1 MTDSQS
7 ASGQTASRLM
17 GCLLGGALGDALGAP
32 AEGIRTLEGVTSKF
46 GKAGLS
52 KMHPYTCPWE
62 TVSHT
67 GIGAVTDDTTMHAAT
82 LGAMMAAAHRP
93 EQLHQYAWQG
103 YVRWAIQQEDGL
115 RILPLVDLT
124 VDWPRELHPFWF
136 ACGAGRGTIAALAT
150 GKAGS
155 IEQPLQYDTVIRE
168 KRVVGP
174 NSGCGGMMRT
184 PVLAFWPHVFDKFR
198 LGMENGA
205 LTHGAADAYL
215 ATGCVTEL
223 THGVVQGLSL
233 PQAFNR
239 MSARLVA
246 EPLHEATLAACS
258 YGWQAGTG
266 EPTLEAI
273 DAVPRAL
280 GYKNAFLALPVMGQ
294 VAFALSASHHHG
306 LSFKQTLT
314 LAVSHSGD
322 SDSVGA
328 IVGNVLGA
336 ACGEQGLPQDWVK
349 QIQLAPQLQ
358 ALGHHAV
365 KRLSL

>member
-1 MTDSQS
+1 MADSQS
-7 ASGQTASRLM
+7 ASRLV

-46 GKAGLS
+46 GKAGLTQ
-52 KMHPYTCPWE
+52 MHPYTCPWE

-67 GIGAVTDDTTMHAAT
+67 GVGAVTDDTTMHAAT
-82 LGAMMAAAHRP
+82 LGAMMASAFRP
-93 EQLHQYAWQG
+93 DQLHLYALQS
-103 YVRWAIQQEDGL
+103 YIRWAINQEDGL

-150 GKAGS
+150 GKAGTT
-155 IEQPLQYDTVIRE
+155 EQPLQYDTIIRE
-168 KRVVGP
+168 KRVIGP
-174 NSGCGGMMRT
+174 NAGCGGMMRT
-184 PVLAFWPHVFDKFR
+184 PVLAFWPHVADKFR

-205 LTHGAADAYL
+205 LTHGAPDAYL
-215 ATGCVTEL
+215 ATGCVAEL
-223 THGVVQGLSL
+223 THGIVQGLSL
-233 PQAFNR
+233 PDAFNR
-239 MSARLVA
+239 MTARLTV
-246 EPLHEATLAACS
+246 EPQHEATLAACS
-258 YGWQAGTG
+258 YGWQAGAGT
-266 EPTLEAI
+266 PSLEAI

-280 GYKNAFLALPVMGQ
+280 GYKNAFLASPVMGQ

-306 LSFKQTLT
+306 LSFKETLT

-336 ACGEQGLPQDWVK
+336 ACSEQGLPRDWVK
-349 QIQLAPQLQ
+349 QTQLSPQLE
-358 ALGHHAV
+358 ALGQRAV